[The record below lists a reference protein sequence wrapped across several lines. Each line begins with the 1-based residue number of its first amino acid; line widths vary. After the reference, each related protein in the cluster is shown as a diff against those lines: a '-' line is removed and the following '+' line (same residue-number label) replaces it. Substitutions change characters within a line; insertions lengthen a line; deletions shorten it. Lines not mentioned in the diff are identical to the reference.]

1 VLDASNED
9 EGRETLQN
17 QINEVLKSEQ

>member
-17 QINEVLKSEQ
+17 QINEVLKSDQ